1 MAYLR
6 WGDSPWF
13 AYTRAACIGE
23 DDGILVAWHE
33 RGACTSVRASELF
46 RAGCEGQLPQLR
58 NFMASRFG
66 ADETMTKLAMN
77 DIDTLA
83 PAVDQFL
90 FEITNAG
97 KIPMPSAVAKR
108 YRELAEWIRAAVAQ
122 PFQARVMALEPLTA
136 FAAEPVDPQTMSYAE
151 LRREVGR
158 LKNNGFAFI

>member
-122 PFQARVMALEPLTA
+122 PCQARVCYLLPARQSAYSARPGW
-136 FAAEPVDPQTMSYAE
+136 QGSSWC
-151 LRREVGR
+151 
-158 LKNNGFAFI
+158 